1 MKCPKC
7 SYLGFETGDRCRNCG
22 YDFSLLSA
30 AAAPDIDVPLRS
42 PEPFGTGSPGWAD
55 ELGHS
60 LPGRAGT
67 LRQTPSDPLAAMPL
81 DTIAAAATPR
91 APSDVAAAGEQ
102 RRGGL
107 GAGASSL
114 PLFQPV
120 GAEDEPL
127 IKVPASPRPPLAV
140 RRTPDRPRRSAP
152 KPVRRFVDAAP
163 VMPVAFD
170 APLQFA
176 DEPRAVPSAHEQ
188 PRASD
193 RAAAAPVVASGATR
207 RLAAACIDHGILLA
221 VDAIVVYFTIKMA
234 ALTLTDWRLLP
245 PVPLAAF
252 LVMLKLA
259 YFFTFTLVG
268 GQTIGKMAMRIRVIA
283 DDGSPLEPGRAIQR
297 TFVGA
302 VSLLAV
308 GAGLVHLLIASD
320 RRGLHDRMAGTRVV
334 VLSE

>member
-30 AAAPDIDVPLRS
+30 AGAPDIDVPLRS
-42 PEPFGTGSPGWAD
+42 PEPFATGSPGWAD

-60 LPGRAGT
+60 LPGRAAT

-91 APSDVAAAGEQ
+91 APSDVAAAGGQ
-102 RRGGL
+102 RRAGL
-107 GAGASSL
+107 GAVAPSL
-114 PLFQPV
+114 PLFQPA

-152 KPVRRFVDAAP
+152 KPVRRYVDAAP
-163 VMPVAFD
+163 
-170 APLQFA
+170 LHFA
-176 DEPRAVPSAHEQ
+176 DEPRAGPSAHEQ

>member
-22 YDFSLLSA
+22 YDFSLLNA
-30 AAAPDIDVPLRS
+30 VEAPDIDVPLRS
-42 PEPFGTGSPGWAD
+42 PDQFAAGSPGWAD
-55 ELGHS
+55 DLHRS
-60 LPGRAGT
+60 MAPGRAVAIP
-67 LRQTPSDPLAAMPL
+67 QTPSDPLAAMPL
-81 DTIAAAATPR
+81 DTIAVAPPR
-91 APSDVAAAGEQ
+91 APSDVAAAGEP
-102 RRGGL
+102 RRAPF
-107 GAGASSL
+107 GAGAPSL
-114 PLFQPV
+114 PLFQPA

-152 KPVRRFVDAAP
+152 KPVRRFAEAAP

-176 DEPRAVPSAHEQ
+176 DEPRTVATSHDQ
-188 PRASD
+188 PRAPR
-193 RAAAAPVVASGATR
+193 RAAAVPAIASGATR
-207 RLAAACIDHGILLA
+207 RLAAAVIDHGILLA

-234 ALTLTDWRLLP
+234 ALTLTDWRMLP

-252 LVMLKLA
+252 LVLLKLA
-259 YFFTFTLVG
+259 YFCTFTLVG

-283 DDGSPLEPGRAIQR
+283 DDGSSLEPGRAIQR
-297 TFVGA
+297 TVVGA

-308 GAGLVHLLIASD
+308 GAGVVHLLVASD
-320 RRGLHDRMAGTRVV
+320 RRGLHDRMARTRVV